1 MDKNQGGAD
10 IPASSSRADISPA
23 PAPTPAPT
31 PAPAQ
36 PQGQYSPDGRWW
48 WNGTEWVPVQAPAP
62 TGPAACIVCGAT
74 PAIPVTLRSVV
85 AMVVVGVTSTF
96 RGVYCRDCG
105 LAMFRKRMSATLLT
119 GWWGF
124 LHFFVNLG
132 VIAGN
137 LGARAQLM
145 RLAAPMR
152 NPGARYLDPG
162 RPVFLRAGF
171 IVSAAVLLIGGS
183 FVIVSATT
191 PPTP

>member
-1 MDKNQGGAD
+1 M
-10 IPASSSRADISPA
+10 
-23 PAPTPAPT
+23 
-31 PAPAQ
+31 
-36 PQGQYSPDGRWW
+36 
-48 WNGTEWVPVQAPAP
+48 
-62 TGPAACIVCGAT
+62 VCGAT

-105 LAMFRKRMSATLLT
+105 LAMFRKRM
-119 GWWGF
+119 
-124 LHFFVNLG
+124 
-132 VIAGN
+132 IAGN

>member
-1 MDKNQGGAD
+1 M
-10 IPASSSRADISPA
+10 
-23 PAPTPAPT
+23 
-31 PAPAQ
+31 
-36 PQGQYSPDGRWW
+36 
-48 WNGTEWVPVQAPAP
+48 
-62 TGPAACIVCGAT
+62 VCGAT

-171 IVSAAVLLIGGS
+171 IISAAVLLVGGS

-191 PPTP
+191 PPTPFSFDDQATVGQCAHRSGDTWTTVDCSGPHDGKVVSLSHTAAGCPGQDRAVKLDDGNFTCIDTSQ